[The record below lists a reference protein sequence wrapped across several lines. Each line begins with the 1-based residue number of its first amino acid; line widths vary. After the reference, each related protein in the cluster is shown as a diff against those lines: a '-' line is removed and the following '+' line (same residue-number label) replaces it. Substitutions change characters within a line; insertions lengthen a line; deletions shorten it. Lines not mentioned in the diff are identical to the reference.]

1 VRYRSVLHK
10 MNIAQ
15 FVVCFVILGVL
26 GVLPS
31 TPILTLAAQLCS
43 LGYFGFF
50 VLLFFYSKNERTKP
64 LPERV
69 TFK

>member
-1 VRYRSVLHK
+1 
-10 MNIAQ
+10 M
-15 FVVCFVILGVL
+15 VCFVILGVL

-31 TPILTLAAQLCS
+31 TPTLTLLAQICS

-50 VLLFFYSKNERTKP
+50 VLLFFYSKNENTKP